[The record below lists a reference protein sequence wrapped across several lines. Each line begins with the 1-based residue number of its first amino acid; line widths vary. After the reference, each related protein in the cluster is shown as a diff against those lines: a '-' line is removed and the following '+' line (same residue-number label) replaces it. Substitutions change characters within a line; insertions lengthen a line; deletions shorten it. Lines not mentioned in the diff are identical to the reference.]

1 MKTMNTLLTALMI
14 VMATGVFSQT
24 EMRAPSK
31 IETVDTIQ
39 PCKCGCFSG
48 AIGLIDFQGNQ
59 HPTITFGCSDYE
71 SLIIKRLGQGL
82 YVMYLANGDL
92 LSTDRT
98 FLYFQSS
105 TSSWREIQA
114 EVHVDGKIY
123 INTYQNGVHTDIVT
137 QNSSFRVMN
146 L

>member
-1 MKTMNTLLTALMI
+1 MKPINKVLTILMI
-14 VMATGVFSQT
+14 VISTTVFSQI
-24 EMRAPSK
+24 EAKEPSK
-31 IETVDTIQ
+31 IEKVDTIQ

-92 LSTDRT
+92 LSPDRT

-114 EVHVDGKIY
+114 EVQVDGRIY
-123 INTYQNGVHTDIVT
+123 INAYQNGVHTDIVT